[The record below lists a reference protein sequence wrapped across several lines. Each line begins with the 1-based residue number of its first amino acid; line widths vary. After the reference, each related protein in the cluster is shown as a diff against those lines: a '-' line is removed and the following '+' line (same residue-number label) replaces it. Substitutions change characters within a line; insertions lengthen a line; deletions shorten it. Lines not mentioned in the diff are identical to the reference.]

1 MKSNPSTD
9 PPAEFLARM
18 SALLPAAEFAAF
30 LAAFDRPAR
39 VGLRVNTLK
48 ISVPDFIS
56 IAPFSLAPL
65 GDWEPA
71 GFLVT
76 DDSRPGRH
84 PYHDAGLYYLQEPSA
99 MVAACLLYTS

>member
-76 DDSRPGRH
+76 
-84 PYHDAGLYYLQEPSA
+84 
-99 MVAACLLYTS
+99 CLLYTSRCV